1 MLDKDV
7 SKMYLCDM
15 KASQTLKLD
24 PKLLKELKKHAKK
37 MEVPFNRYAEN
48 VLKMHY
54 LNNIIK

>member
-1 MLDKDV
+1 
-7 SKMYLCDM
+7 MYLCDM

-54 LNNIIK
+54 LNNVIK

>member
-15 KASQTLKLD
+15 KVSQTLKLD
-24 PKLLKELKKHAKK
+24 PKLLKALKKHAEK

-54 LNNIIK
+54 LNNVIK